1 MSDLA
6 HGMAHGGGR
15 RGSIWKNL
23 LKKKEGKGRQRY
35 DREEESES
43 ECEERHQR
51 FGREEVAADP
61 RDDILYQINRIEKR
75 LTNIETHMANIKARA
90 GKSKSQICW
99 KWLFL

>member
-51 FGREEVAADP
+51 FGREEQFSNLSYTEQEEWRDGLMAKGADIALVTYT
-61 RDDILYQINRIEKR
+61 R
-75 LTNIETHMANIKARA
+75 
-90 GKSKSQICW
+90 W
-99 KWLFL
+99 